1 MDASLFCSTIYGIK
15 NPEILREIN
24 DAAVIENVSKGT
36 VLIRAGEPQT
46 RIVFLMKGVF
56 RGSFLNI
63 NGKEITDC
71 IGFRPGTA
79 AMASFGFESP
89 AKISIEMMTAGKV
102 MVIPT
107 RQLTAM
113 MRKYPELLVLY
124 NKLLTDALASQ
135 WELKVMVYQC
145 TAMQRYEWFLKKFPG
160 LADKVSNKYIAS
172 YLGMNPVTLSRLRRS
187 VRDGV

>member
-1 MDASLFCSTIYGIK
+1 MDLRLFCSTIYGID
-15 NPEILREIN
+15 NPEILQAIS
-24 DAAVIENVSKGT
+24 DAAVIESVSKGT
-36 VLIRAGEPQT
+36 VLIRAGEPQM
-46 RIVFLMKGVF
+46 RVVFLVEGVF
-56 RGSFLNI
+56 RGSFLDI

-71 IGFRPGTA
+71 IGFQPGTA

-160 LADKVSNKYIAS
+160 LADKISNKYIAS

>member
-1 MDASLFCSTIYGIK
+1 MDLRLFCSTIYGID
-15 NPEILREIN
+15 NPEILQAIS
-24 DAAVIENVSKGT
+24 DAAVIESVSKGT
-36 VLIRAGEPQT
+36 VLIRAGEPQM
-46 RIVFLMKGVF
+46 RVVFLVEGVF
-56 RGSFLNI
+56 RGSFLDI

-71 IGFRPGTA
+71 IGFQPGTA

-113 MRKYPELLVLY
+113 MGKYPELLVLY

-160 LADKVSNKYIAS
+160 LADKISNKYIAS

-187 VRDGV
+187 VRDGA